1 MLFVFFIFFI
11 FYWRVSMFNIISF
24 IIGIFISSV
33 FLLVGVI
40 FLWVY
45 VVEIFLLV
53 MLSILIYVSDVNGEF
68 VKDMV
73 LILMFNFMF
82 VLIL

>member
-1 MLFVFFIFFI
+1 
-11 FYWRVSMFNIISF
+11 MFNMISF
-24 IIGIFISSV
+24 IIGIFILSV